1 MGCQDACIHK
11 TGADF
16 VCLYGKRGSFQAPVG
31 QINHISRRLV
41 GSRDIIPEVI
51 RCHKIKLRLAKRTGQ
66 KTVGLID
73 DDGCT
78 ALRTLVLDFPVE
90 ILIFYHN
97 DFNNLRC
104 DGCAD
109 SVATCNPRA
118 TICRIL
124 HGSEKRRALSI
135 TGALLLY
142 NNLCENK
149 SNIFEEFS

>member
-16 VCLYGKRGSFQAPVG
+16 VCLYGKRGAFQAPVG

-78 ALRTLVLDFPVE
+78 ALRTLVLDFPVRFAHRTDYKMLNWKDCHARNGDTFFVE
-90 ILIFYHN
+90 
-97 DFNNLRC
+97 
-104 DGCAD
+104 
-109 SVATCNPRA
+109 V
-118 TICRIL
+118 
-124 HGSEKRRALSI
+124 
-135 TGALLLY
+135 
-142 NNLCENK
+142 
-149 SNIFEEFS
+149 